1 VRRLAF
7 RCLLVAIATPALLQA
22 APPDGPSRLFEGRDI
37 FALQWATQPRIRP
50 DGSTV
55 AYVRNSYDIMT
66 DRAKAAI
73 WLVDTNTATQT
84 PLVTDSAGI
93 SALAWSPDGTRLAY
107 VASAGKEPPR
117 LYVRWMAS
125 GQSAA
130 PSDLIDAPEEL
141 TWSPDGRSIAFT
153 AFVPDDKAKL
163 GTAPKAPEGAHW
175 ADPLQVVSDVTY
187 RADGAGYLKTGYTHA
202 FVTSADGGAP
212 RQLTFGSF
220 NESGPLSFS
229 TDGRFLFM
237 SGNRM
242 PDWRREPVH
251 TEIYKV
257 SIADGALTAVTDRVG
272 PNDAPL
278 VSSDGAH
285 IAYLGFDDHG
295 SSYQDTHLYVM
306 DGDGGHPHLLG
317 GQLDRS
323 IQKARWA
330 SDSRSLYIQYDDQ
343 GITKVSRIHLDGHV
357 EPVTQG
363 LAGGG
368 LDRPYTGGDF
378 SVATN
383 GTVAF
388 MSGNAQAPSEVS
400 IVYHARVRELTHLND
415 TFLADKTLAKIE
427 PLPVQSAFDH
437 RTIGAWIV
445 MPPNFDA
452 SHKYPLILEIHGGPF
467 AAYGPLF
474 STDDQL
480 YAAAGYVV
488 VYANPRGSTSYG
500 EAFADLI
507 NHDYPSHDYDDL
519 MSVVDAAIA
528 RGFVDPQNLFVTGGS
543 GGGLLTAWIVGHTDR
558 FRAAASQKPVIN
570 WMSEVLTT
578 DVYTFMGRYWFGKQP
593 WQDPHI
599 YWQHSPLSFAGC
611 VSTPTLVIVG
621 DQDYRTPVSD
631 AEQYFAALQ
640 LREVPTELIKVP
652 GASHGGLAGRP
663 SQSAAK
669 ASAILSWF
677 ERYRL
682 KGGTVDAETNPHRS
696 GPSAAECSA
705 AVAH

>member
-1 VRRLAF
+1 MHRLVC

-22 APPDGPSRLFEGRDI
+22 APPDQPSRLFEGRDL
-37 FALQWATQPRIRP
+37 FALEWATQPAIRP
-50 DGSTV
+50 DGSAV
-55 AYVRNSYDIMT
+55 AYVRNGYDLMS
-66 DRAKAAI
+66 DRGKAAI
-73 WLVDTNTATQT
+73 WLIDTNTGAQT
-84 PLVTDSAGI
+84 PLVTDRAAI
-93 SALAWSPDGTRLAY
+93 AALAWSPDGTRLAY
-107 VASAGKEPPR
+107 VASTGGKEPPR
-117 LYVRWMAS
+117 LYVRWMAG
-125 GQSAA
+125 GQAA
-130 PSDLIDAPEEL
+130 AQSDLIDEPEEL

-163 GTAPKAPEGAHW
+163 GAAPQAPEGAHW
-175 ADPLQVVSDVTY
+175 ADPLQVVADVTY

-212 RQLTFGSF
+212 RQLTFGAF
-220 NESGPLSFS
+220 NEAGPLSFS

-237 SGNRM
+237 SGNRL
-242 PDWRREPVH
+242 PDWRREPLHSEV
-251 TEIYKV
+251 YKV
-257 SIADGALTAVTDRVG
+257 ALADGALTAVTARVG
-272 PNDAPL
+272 PNGAPL
-278 VSSDGAH
+278 VAPNGAH
-285 IAYLGFDDHG
+285 IAYLGFDDQG
-295 SSYQDTHLYVM
+295 LSYQDTHLYLM
-306 DGDGGHPHLLG
+306 DSDGSHPHLLG
-317 GQLDRS
+317 GLDRS

-343 GITKVSRIHLDGHV
+343 GITKVSRILLDGQV

-363 LAGGG
+363 LAGAG

-388 MSGNAQAPSEVS
+388 LSGDPQHPPEVS
-400 IVYHARVRELTHLND
+400 ITYHAHARELTHLND
-415 TFLADKTLAKIE
+415 TFLSAKTLAKVE
-427 PLPVQSAFDH
+427 PLAVQSAFDH
-437 RTIGAWIV
+437 RPIGAWLV
-445 MPPNFDA
+445 TPPNFDA
-452 SHKYPLILEIHGGPF
+452 AHKYPLILEIHGGPF
-467 AAYGPLF
+467 AAYGPVF

-570 WMSEVLTT
+570 WTSEVLTT

-593 WQDPHI
+593 WQDPNI

-611 VSTPTLVIVG
+611 VSTPTLVDRGRSGLSHPGERCGAVFRSAAAARGAHRI
-621 DQDYRTPVSD
+621 DQGSGRLARRTCR
-631 AEQYFAALQ
+631 AALA
-640 LREVPTELIKVP
+640 I
-652 GASHGGLAGRP
+652 GRQGERHSRLVRP
-663 SQSAAK
+663 
-669 ASAILSWF
+669 LSL
-677 ERYRL
+677 E
-682 KGGTVDAETNPHRS
+682 GQHRR
-696 GPSAAECSA
+696 G
-705 AVAH
+705 